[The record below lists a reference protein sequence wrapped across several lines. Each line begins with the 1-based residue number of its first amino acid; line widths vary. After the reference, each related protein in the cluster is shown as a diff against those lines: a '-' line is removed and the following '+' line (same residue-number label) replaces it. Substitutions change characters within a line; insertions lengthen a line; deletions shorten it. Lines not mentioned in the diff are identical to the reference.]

1 MEARKFIID
10 EEKVLQKLEDG
21 TAPSDLLNTEV
32 YADALADCIERV
44 PDDKSF
50 TIGLYGDWG
59 TGKSTIIKTLEDE
72 CTQKT
77 DKKFK
82 FITYDAWKYA
92 NDSFRRMFIYELQ
105 EQLGVKRTK
114 QMERFYDNINEDV
127 EVRHV
132 SNPAY
137 TKVVFVAAVVVG
149 ILAWLLPKDSIRWSF
164 GFSTITAIITLFIIY
179 YKHFTDD
186 LKVTCQ
192 KSRLFAP
199 EQFEECFD
207 EIIQESLKGNLAS
220 LGLKWISKFSSPK
233 YDKLIIVIDNL
244 DRCTAQQA
252 QDMLTTIKSFLGK
265 HPKVI
270 FIIPLAVNSLKHHLV
285 KSSCGEENETEANEY
300 LRKFFNV
307 SLWIKPFQNDE
318 MYDFTKHLNDEYQ
331 LGLSKTS
338 ISNISREYATNPRRI
353 IQLLNNLIVEFSLY
367 DKEFVNAN
375 ESAICVLAI
384 IREEFSSFYDRLVVN
399 PCLLFEDVLPDEKDT
414 NPRLE
419 LFLMRTKATMM
430 PYRDA
435 IGIIDKIISNSV
447 VFNLLPV
454 EISESIEMID
464 VKKIM
469 EYVGEDESKKEMV
482 LDCIKDK
489 IGKVVSRGL
498 TDSELPNL
506 LAALIKL
513 DDETS
518 YIDGIY
524 LKSIIDLL
532 DYSVSWDKQ
541 IAYLEKDLMQ
551 GLILFSCKLR
561 ENDYRVVL
569 EGLIRYYSE
578 RCMKDEAISE
588 KVAND
593 ISFLISKAE
602 NADYGDDLKV
612 LFDKVFAAYPDVT
625 LKYQYVV
632 PVKLYDSQLI
642 ENVVDRLTYEE
653 LCKENG
659 VQNILIRI
667 GEKLTGK
674 SGYIFQ
680 RYLDKIVD
688 FTPAYSINPSNEEVI
703 AAIFKRVD
711 DYLAKMPNN
720 SIGDDSG
727 IKGLFAHVGNSIDE
741 YNRYGY
747 GGNKHHT
754 LFVDYATNEEFM
766 RIMLNLLKS
775 SAYAVGH
782 IVLSKEIIG
791 SLIAF
796 DKTQQKALQ
805 TFAEFVDSKIDI
817 LDYAEELMRYPF
829 FDEFYTPV
837 LKHLLQTNKEGKL
850 RISDDLAK
858 GEIKNLLNLLI
869 EDSDDSL
876 VSLAIELSTVPILQV
891 MYGEI
896 LSAKSTSDLIKLPS
910 PLLKTVCDKFEK
922 EIDSF
927 ENNHNVLE
935 LIAKEGSKSGLLKL
949 MKIIAKKLLTN
960 GNEMEAVDLIKKLR
974 YCNKKNYKFLKSG
987 LDAVSDEVISKEDK
1001 ASCITHLNEIVAE

>member
-10 EEKVLQKLEDG
+10 EEKVLQKLDDG

-59 TGKSTIIKTLEDE
+59 TGKSTIIKTLENE
-72 CTQKT
+72 CCRKWG
-77 DKKFK
+77 KNYK

-105 EQLGVKRTK
+105 KQLGVTQTK

-127 EVRHV
+127 EVRHK
-132 SNPAY
+132 SNPGYVTA
-137 TKVVFVAAVVVG
+137 VSIAAVVICVIG
-149 ILAWLLPKDSIRWSF
+149 LLLPRNSIDWSF
-164 GFSTITAIITLFIIY
+164 GFSTITAIITLFLIY
-179 YKHFTDD
+179 YKHSTDD

-207 EIIQESLKGNLAS
+207 EIIQESLKGNQAS
-220 LGLKWISKFSSPK
+220 LIPKWISKFTSPM

-265 HPKVI
+265 HPKVV

-367 DKEFVNAN
+367 DTAFVNAN
-375 ESAICVLAI
+375 EAAICVLAI

-399 PCLLFEDVLPDEKDT
+399 PCLLFEDIHPNETDK

-430 PYRDA
+430 PYKNT

-447 VFNLLPV
+447 VFNSLPV
-454 EISESIEMID
+454 KISESIEK
-464 VKKIM
+464 VNVEKIT
-469 EYVGEDESKKEMV
+469 EYVGEDESKKEVV

-506 LAALIKL
+506 LAVLIKL
-513 DDETS
+513 DDATT
-518 YIDGIY
+518 YIDNTY
-524 LKSIIDLL
+524 LKAIIDLF
-532 DYSVSWDKQ
+532 DNSVSWNKQ
-541 IAYLEKDLMQ
+541 IDFLEKDLMHE
-551 GLILFSCKLR
+551 LIQFSCKLR
-561 ENDYRVVL
+561 ENGYRVIL
-569 EGLIRYYSE
+569 ERLILYYSE
-578 RCMKDEAISE
+578 KCAKDKTITE
-588 KVAND
+588 KVADD

-602 NADYGDDLKV
+602 NADYGEDLKV
-612 LFDKVFAAYPDVT
+612 LFDKVFAAYPNAT
-625 LKYQYVV
+625 LKYQYMA
-632 PVKLYDSQLI
+632 PEKLYDSQLI
-642 ENVVDRLTYEE
+642 DNVVGRLTYEE
-653 LCKENG
+653 LCEKNG
-659 VQNILIRI
+659 VQEILFGI
-667 GEKLTGK
+667 GERLPGK
-674 SGYIFQ
+674 SGYVFH
-680 RYLDKIVD
+680 RYLDKVVD
-688 FTPAYSINPSNEEVI
+688 FTPSYSINPSNEEVI
-703 AAIFKRVD
+703 EKILNRVN
-711 DYLAKMPNN
+711 DYLSRMPNHC
-720 SIGDDSG
+720 IGDGTG
-727 IKGLFAHVGNSIDE
+727 IKGLLARIGNSVIE
-741 YNRYGY
+741 TNYYGPD
-747 GGNKHHT
+747 KHHT
-754 LFVDYATNEEFM
+754 IFEDNAENGEFLGT
-766 RIMLNLLKS
+766 MLKFLKS
-775 SAYAVGH
+775 SANAASQ
-782 IVLSKEIIG
+782 ILLSKDIVG
-791 SLIAF
+791 KLIDF
-796 DKTQQKALQ
+796 DKTQEQ
-805 TFAEFVDSKIDI
+805 TMQEFGKLIDSKIKI
-817 LDYAEELMRYPF
+817 YDYAEELMRYPS

-837 LKHLLQTNKEGKL
+837 LKHLLQTDENGKL
-850 RISDDLAK
+850 RISNDLVK
-858 GEIKNLLNLLI
+858 NEIKNLLNLLI
-869 EDSDDSL
+869 KAPDDSL
-876 VSLAIELSTVPILQV
+876 ASLAIELSTAPILQA
-891 MYGEI
+891 MFGEI
-896 LSAKSTSDLIKLPS
+896 LSTKPSSELIKLPTS
-910 PLLKTVCDKFEK
+910 LLKIVCAKFEK

-927 ENNHNVLE
+927 ENNLNVLE
-935 LIAKEGSKSGLLKL
+935 LIATEGSKSGL
-949 MKIIAKKLLTN
+949 KKLVKLITKKLVTN
-960 GNEMEAVDLIKKLR
+960 GKESEAVSLIKQLH
-974 YCNKKNYKFLKSG
+974 YCNKANCNSLKSV
-987 LDAVSDEVISKEDK
+987 LETVSDDVISKEDK
-1001 ASCITHLNEIVAE
+1001 AACINHLNEIIAE

>member
-10 EEKVLQKLEDG
+10 EEKVLQKLDDG

-59 TGKSTIIKTLEDE
+59 TGKSTIIKTLENE
-72 CTQKT
+72 CCRKSG
-77 DKKFK
+77 KNYK

-105 EQLGVKRTK
+105 KQLGVTQTK

-127 EVRHV
+127 EVRHK
-132 SNPAY
+132 SNPGYVTA
-137 TKVVFVAAVVVG
+137 VSIAAVVICVIG
-149 ILAWLLPKDSIRWSF
+149 LLLPRNSIDWSF
-164 GFSTITAIITLFIIY
+164 GFSTITAIITLFLIY
-179 YKHFTDD
+179 YKHSTDD

-207 EIIQESLKGNLAS
+207 EIIQESLKGNQAS
-220 LGLKWISKFSSPK
+220 LIPKWISKFTSPM

-265 HPKVI
+265 HPKVV

-367 DKEFVNAN
+367 DTAFVNAN
-375 ESAICVLAI
+375 EAAICVLAI

-399 PCLLFEDVLPDEKDT
+399 PCLLFEDIHPNETDK

-430 PYRDA
+430 PYKNT

-447 VFNLLPV
+447 VFNSLPV
-454 EISESIEMID
+454 KISESIEK
-464 VKKIM
+464 VNVEKIT
-469 EYVGEDESKKEMV
+469 EYVGEDESKKEVV

-506 LAALIKL
+506 LAVLIKL
-513 DDETS
+513 DDATT
-518 YIDGIY
+518 YIDNTY
-524 LKSIIDLL
+524 LKAIIDLF
-532 DYSVSWDKQ
+532 DNSVSWNKQ
-541 IAYLEKDLMQ
+541 IDFLEKDLMHE
-551 GLILFSCKLR
+551 LIQFSCKLR
-561 ENDYRVVL
+561 ENGYRVIL
-569 EGLIRYYSE
+569 ERLILYYSE
-578 RCMKDEAISE
+578 KCAKDKTITE
-588 KVAND
+588 KVADD

-602 NADYGDDLKV
+602 NADYGEDLKV
-612 LFDKVFAAYPDVT
+612 LFDKVFAAYPNAT
-625 LKYQYVV
+625 LKYQYMA
-632 PVKLYDSQLI
+632 PEKLYDSQLI
-642 ENVVDRLTYEE
+642 DNVVGRLTYEE
-653 LCKENG
+653 LCEKNG
-659 VQNILIRI
+659 VQEILFGI
-667 GEKLTGK
+667 GERLPGK
-674 SGYIFQ
+674 SGYVFH
-680 RYLDKIVD
+680 RYLDKVVD
-688 FTPAYSINPSNEEVI
+688 FTPSYSINPSNEEVI
-703 AAIFKRVD
+703 EKILNRVN
-711 DYLAKMPNN
+711 DYLSRMPNHCI
-720 SIGDDSG
+720 SDGTG
-727 IKGLFAHVGNSIDE
+727 IKGLLARIGNSVKE
-741 YNRYGY
+741 TNYYGPD
-747 GGNKHHT
+747 KHHT
-754 LFVDYATNEEFM
+754 IFEDNAENGEFM
-766 RIMLNLLKS
+766 GTMLKLLKS
-775 SAYAVGH
+775 SANAAGQ
-782 IVLSKEIIG
+782 ILLSKDIVG
-791 SLIAF
+791 KLIDF
-796 DKTQQKALQ
+796 DKTQEQ
-805 TFAEFVDSKIDI
+805 TMQEFGKLIDFKIKI
-817 LDYAEELMRYPF
+817 YDYAEELMRYPS

-837 LKHLLQTNKEGKL
+837 LKHLLQTDENGKL
-850 RISDDLAK
+850 RISNDLVK
-858 GEIKNLLNLLI
+858 NEIKNLLNLLI
-869 EDSDDSL
+869 KDPDDSL
-876 VSLAIELSTVPILQV
+876 ASLAIELSTAPVLQA
-891 MYGEI
+891 MFGEI
-896 LSAKSTSDLIKLPS
+896 LSTKPSSELIKLPTS
-910 PLLKTVCDKFEK
+910 LLKIVCAKFEK

-927 ENNHNVLE
+927 ENNLNVLE
-935 LIAKEGSKSGLLKL
+935 LIAKEGSKSGL
-949 MKIIAKKLLTN
+949 KKLVKLITKKLVTN
-960 GNEMEAVDLIKKLR
+960 GKESEAVSLIKQLH
-974 YCNKKNYKFLKSG
+974 YCNKANCNSLKSV
-987 LDAVSDEVISKEDK
+987 LETVSDDVISKEDK
-1001 ASCITHLNEIVAE
+1001 AACINHLNEIIAE